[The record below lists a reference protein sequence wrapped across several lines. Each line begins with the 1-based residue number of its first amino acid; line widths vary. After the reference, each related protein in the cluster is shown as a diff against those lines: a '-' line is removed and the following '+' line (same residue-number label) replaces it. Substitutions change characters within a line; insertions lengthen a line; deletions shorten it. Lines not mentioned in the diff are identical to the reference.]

1 MTDIYFQLW
10 WFFKSPWRRKFG
22 FKQILANWL
31 GSKFL
36 INKDKIEH
44 IELIIPCVNRLEQ
57 LKSAVLTSLKSIHN
71 QEAITLIV
79 VTHLDE
85 EKALKKT
92 ISSHLPFVNSKVIG
106 INMPFSRSVYLNAGL
121 SSINENSYVFISDA
135 DIILPNQFI
144 SLFLRKVNAKKAWFP
159 ICNLLGKDGSV
170 LEKYPEG
177 TGLVGFKYDKE
188 LKYNESYKSWGN
200 EDWDF
205 LFKIVK
211 TGKHVARSQNDG
223 FLHLYHEPVDKSSY
237 KKSW

>member
-10 WFFKSPWRRKFG
+10 WFIKSPWRRKFG

-36 INKDKIEH
+36 IKKEKIER

-57 LKSAVLTSLKSIHN
+57 FKNAVLPSLKSIHN
-71 QEAITLIV
+71 LEAITLNV

-85 EKALKKT
+85 EEALKKI
-92 ISSHLPFVNSKVIG
+92 ISRHLPFVNSNVIG
-106 INMPFSRSVYLNAGL
+106 INKPFSRSVYLNAGL
-121 SSINENSYVFISDA
+121 SSINDNSYVFISDA
-135 DIILPNQFI
+135 DIILPKQFF
-144 SLFLRKVNAKKAWFP
+144 SLFLRKVNSKKAWFP
-159 ICNLLGKDGSV
+159 ICDLLDIEGSV
-170 LEKYPEG
+170 LNKYPEG
-177 TGLVGFKYDKE
+177 TGLVGFKNDKK
-188 LKYNESYKSWGN
+188 LKYNASYKSWGN

-223 FLHLYHEPVDKSSY
+223 FLHLHHESVDKSSY
-237 KKSW
+237 IKSW